1 MKPYESCK
9 TNFYFYFLLSSLTT
23 LIFFIHYLTIVTILT
38 QYQKIIN
45 KIDTFKRLRSI
56 LKKYDKFIYSV
67 FEKGGREEKI
77 RENDGR
83 HLISAVWLY
92 KRKEND

>member
-1 MKPYESCK
+1 MK
-9 TNFYFYFLLSSLTT
+9 
-23 LIFFIHYLTIVTILT
+23 
-38 QYQKIIN
+38 QDQKIIN

-56 LKKYDKFIYSV
+56 LRKYDKFIYSV
-67 FEKGGREEKI
+67 FEKGGKEVKI

-83 HLISAVWLY
+83 HLIFAVWLY